1 MAEALRKGKRRH
13 ELRGSAASQTDE
25 VDQPWEPYGH
35 VFRFNPERSDK
46 MSASPI
52 KAVAASLLAIAIA
65 GCTTTGVG
73 YGQST
78 RGNLGATFTW
88 SETGGTRGTMVA
100 QLSNGQVFQG
110 PFFQITSESIADY
123 DPLWNGWGP
132 GWGWGGGWGGRHW
145 GWGWGGWGPWGPT
158 METITH
164 YSGQVLANL
173 QGPGGFMRCDF
184 RLMRPSSGMAGGG
197 AGSCQLPTGT
207 IISAQFPPHYY

>member
-1 MAEALRKGKRRH
+1 MFRFLSFGRSLTCPDGKPLRLSSKLFPTRSLSGGQARMGKARSREARASAAPMAEALRKGKRRH
-13 ELRGSAASQTDE
+13 ELRPGAPSQTDE

-52 KAVAASLLAIAIA
+52 KAAAASLLAIAIA

-110 PFFQITSESIADY
+110 PFFQITSESIA
-123 DPLWNGWGP
+123 
-132 GWGWGGGWGGRHW
+132 
-145 GWGWGGWGPWGPT
+145 
-158 METITH
+158 
-164 YSGQVLANL
+164 
-173 QGPGGFMRCDF
+173 
-184 RLMRPSSGMAGGG
+184 
-197 AGSCQLPTGT
+197 
-207 IISAQFPPHYY
+207 